1 MEDNISDR
9 EKLEQIK
16 KLLEEYRDH
25 LTILEANR
33 YANRINQKVGYTG
46 SFNSN
51 GEIPNSK
58 YSNES
63 EYAIHINGSLQV
75 ANILL
80 ARVGE
85 LINWDTLPA
94 NKINYGH
101 MRDSLQT
108 GINELM
114 ERKVLPS
121 EMPFLERLKSAIQ
134 SFLGIGFY
142 GSTKEKFRAAVS
154 AVSDLNSSVRSASD
168 DAKPERL
175 TATSTSDDS
184 EEENPSL
191 SRTRIPGGS

>member
-1 MEDNISDR
+1 MSDR
-9 EKLEQIK
+9 KKLEQIK

-33 YANRINQKVGYTG
+33 YANRINQQVGYTG

-51 GEIPNSK
+51 REIPNSK
-58 YSNES
+58 YSNGS
-63 EYAIHINGSLQV
+63 SYAVHINGSLQV
-75 ANILL
+75 ANSLL
-80 ARVGE
+80 LRVGE
-85 LINWDTLPA
+85 LIKWDTLPA
-94 NKINYGH
+94 NKRNYGH

-108 GINELM
+108 GINKLM
-114 ERKVLPS
+114 EREVLPS

-142 GSTKEKFRAAVS
+142 GSTKEKFRANVS

-184 EEENPSL
+184 DDSEEENPSL
-191 SRTRIPGGS
+191 SRTRTPG